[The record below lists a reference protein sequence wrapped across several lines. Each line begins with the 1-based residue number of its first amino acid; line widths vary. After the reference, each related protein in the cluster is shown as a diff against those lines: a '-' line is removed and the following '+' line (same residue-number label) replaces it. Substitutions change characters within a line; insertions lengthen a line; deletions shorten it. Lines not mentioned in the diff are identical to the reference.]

1 MAALIEVPNATL
13 YPGPVLTTPTRKER
27 VPPVP
32 THYLEGHDAP
42 TLGAIGVGAKPS
54 AEGFGDSRSQQ
65 RRGFPTSGGHGG
77 VEVRLNTL
85 PALWQCAR
93 MCMQGGVGSPL
104 RADWTVVGHL

>member
-1 MAALIEVPNATL
+1 MAALMEVPNATL

-27 VPPVP
+27 VPPAP

-42 TLGAIGVGAKPS
+42 ELGAIGVGAKPS
-54 AEGFGDSRSQQ
+54 TALPFGDSRAQQ

-85 PALWQCAR
+85 PAHPGSSVSR
-93 MCMQGGVGSPL
+93 M
-104 RADWTVVGHL
+104 WTHG

>member
-1 MAALIEVPNATL
+1 MAALAEVPNATL
-13 YPGPVLTTPTRKER
+13 YPGVVLTTPTRKER

-54 AEGFGDSRSQQ
+54 AERCALPFGDSRSQQ

-85 PALWQCAR
+85 PAL
-93 MCMQGGVGSPL
+93 
-104 RADWTVVGHL
+104 